1 MIEFPGPVKSILRLQ
16 LRDREGCVC
25 YIGYSCIEG
34 EPIEAGGVPNL
45 SKCMAAGKPSG
56 FQW

>member
-1 MIEFPGPVKSILRLQ
+1 MMEFPRSISRLQ
-16 LRDREGCVC
+16 LTDQEGCVC

-34 EPIEAGGVPNL
+34 EPTAAGGVPNL
-45 SKCMAAGKPSG
+45 GKCTAAGKPSSG